1 MNRSTLALA
10 GIPLLLALGAT
21 AHAAKKDEPT
31 LFEVPR
37 SNGMYDA
44 RGAGADRVPDLR
56 RIHAHARPDGLEVGL
71 RLHEDVP
78 AWEHLVQV
86 LVAKKDGKEPDRVV
100 RIRSATEWVVKAAE
114 EKPEGKDAK
123 AEKAEKAAKDDKP
136 KEKYPREVATGALV
150 REGASY
156 TFTVPWSALPE
167 GDLWVWAEAQDWD
180 PEARSIAEAAAKES
194 EGAAEGAKSKKAEKK
209 PMEPLNLSDR
219 APDGSRVLLVS
230 RGAPDQS

>member
-31 LFEVPR
+31 LFEVPH
-37 SNGMYDA
+37 SNKVHDA

-56 RIHAHARPDGLEVGL
+56 AFWAQARPDGLEIGM

-86 LVAKKDGKEPDRVV
+86 AVAKKDGKEPDRVV
-100 RIRSATEWVVKAAE
+100 RIRSATEWSVKAGE
-114 EKPEGKDAK
+114 EKPEGEDAK
-123 AEKAEKAAKDDKP
+123 AKKAKDDKP
-136 KEKYPREVATGALV
+136 KEKYPREVATGALT
-150 REGASY
+150 RDGAAY
-156 TFTVPWSALPE
+156 AFTIPWSALPE
-167 GDLWVWAEAQDWD
+167 GDLWLWAETQDWD
-180 PEARSIAEAAAKES
+180 AEARTLAEAAAKES
-194 EGAAEGAKSKKAEKK
+194 EGAAEGAKSKKAEKAEKK

-230 RGAPDQS
+230 RGAPDQG